1 MSQYDFGV
9 IDPYVTVG
17 VELADMLNQWRDAVY
32 SLHRGG
38 VRPTYIVPGMLW
50 VNDSG
55 GANAW
60 VVSQYISP
68 TVGDLVWF
76 TLNTTTG
83 TITLGP
89 LMQAITPPTND
100 NSQAVATTAMVQAAV
115 AAGAAATQVPGLING
130 LTIANDATTPAT
142 VLDFNPGKCS
152 DAAHSTMLTL
162 PGLLRKSIS
171 GAWASGSG
179 SNGMGQ
185 GLAVAP
191 NTWYHAMAI
200 GVGSSVDAYFDTSL
214 TAANKPAG
222 ATTYRRL
229 GSVKTNAS
237 SQLLPFLQ
245 VNDMFLWLTAI
256 RDISNM
262 NLSATSPINVR
273 MSIPPLPVMVQ
284 GRMNASNASGPFFI
298 DVLTPGT
305 TGQNNGVIGVPSG
318 QQGSAFYSVM
328 SDALG
333 QLRYVTGGG
342 TTNTIYADTYG
353 WIDTRGRFD

>member
-55 GANAW
+55 GAANW

-68 TVGDLVWF
+68 TVGDLALF
-76 TLNTTTG
+76 NLNTSTG
-83 TITLGP
+83 AITLGAA
-89 LMQAITPPTND
+89 MQAVTPATND
-100 NSQAVATTAMVQAAV
+100 NSQLVATTAMVQAAV

-130 LTIANDATTPAT
+130 CTIATDATSPNN
-142 VLDFNPGKCS
+142 VIDFNPGKVS

-162 PGLLRKSIS
+162 PSLLRKSTA
-171 GAWASGSG
+171 GAWVSGSG
-179 SNGMGQ
+179 NNGMGQ

-200 GVGSSVDAYFDTSL
+200 GVGASVDAYFDISL

-222 ATTYRRL
+222 ATAYRRL

-245 VNDMFLWLTAI
+245 INDLFLWATAI
-256 RDISNM
+256 RDITNM
-262 NLSATSPINVR
+262 NLSAVSPINVR
-273 MSIPPLPVMVQ
+273 MSVPPLPVFVQ
-284 GRMNASNASGPFFI
+284 GRMNAANASGPFFI

-305 TGQNNGVIGVPSG
+305 TGQNSGVIAAPSG

-342 TTNTIYADTYG
+342 TTNVIYADTYG
-353 WIDTRGRFD
+353 WLDSRGRFD